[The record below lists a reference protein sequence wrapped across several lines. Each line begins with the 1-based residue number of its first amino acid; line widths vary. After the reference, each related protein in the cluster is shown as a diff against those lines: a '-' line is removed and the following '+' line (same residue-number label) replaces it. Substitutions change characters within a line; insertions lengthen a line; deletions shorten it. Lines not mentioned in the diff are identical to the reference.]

1 MKPDTCLSRVND
13 NQQGS
18 VLLEAL
24 IAIVIFSVGLVGLIG
39 IQAKAV
45 GMSIDAKYRA
55 DAAYLSNQIVSQ
67 MWLDRGNIADYA
79 HHPGVAPFPCGEG
92 VLPSGAAAIN
102 TNVHDPVNPGRWT
115 SQVEISLPSATEDRQ
130 QIVVTKYCDNGPKN
144 PCVAG
149 EVETYQVAVGI
160 CWKRPQETTWHKH
173 VTLTQ
178 INQ

>member
-1 MKPDTCLSRVND
+1 MKPDTCPSRVNGH
-13 NQQGS
+13 QQGS

-67 MWLDRGNIADYA
+67 MWLDRANIATYA
-79 HHPGVAPFPCGEG
+79 HNAGTATCAA
-92 VLPSGAAAIN
+92 GAAPSANAI
-102 TNVHDPVNPGRWT
+102 VHNGTSSGGWT
-115 SQVEISLPSATEDRQ
+115 YQVAKSLPQATQEKQ
-130 QIVVTKYCDNGPKN
+130 TIVVSTYCNNILKGLAPN
-144 PCVAG
+144 PCAAT

-160 CWKRPQETTWHKH
+160 CWQRPQETTSHTH

-178 INQ
+178 INK